1 MSLSLTNHHFPFD
14 ECWGGSGHCRQ
25 FLCELPSVDNMV
37 FLSGRDPSI
46 SNTMDV
52 LLPHAFTPDRLLDAG
67 GVKDGA
73 RTLFGDL
80 QPEVKTLPW
89 PRLGRAWR

>member
-1 MSLSLTNHHFPFD
+1 MP
-14 ECWGGSGHCRQ
+14 GGSGHCRQ

-46 SNTMDV
+46 FNTMDV
-52 LLPHAFTPDRLLDAG
+52 LLPHAFKPDRLLDTAAG
-67 GVKDGA
+67 DGA
-73 RTLFGDL
+73 QAEGQRTLFGDL
-80 QPEVKTLPW
+80 QPEVKTIPW